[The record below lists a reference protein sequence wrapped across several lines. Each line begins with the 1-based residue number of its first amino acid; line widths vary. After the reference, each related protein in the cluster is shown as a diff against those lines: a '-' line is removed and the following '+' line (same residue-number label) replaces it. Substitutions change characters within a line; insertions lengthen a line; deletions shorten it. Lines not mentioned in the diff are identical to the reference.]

1 MKTKTKLE
9 FKETWR
15 GGLSDYV
22 TAIAWSP
29 DRSNLAASSAAGEVS
44 LFAAPT
50 FGATSLQGETGESVD
65 CLAFSHDGQFLAIGG
80 QDGQVFE
87 GRRGDEVLGRQRAQL
102 ETEHLVEELIGGE
115 FQVLG
120 GLAQQVLG

>member
-65 CLAFSHDGQFLAIGG
+65 CLAFSMGNFWQL
-80 QDGQVFE
+80 E
-87 GRRGDEVLGRQRAQL
+87 GRMDRLKSGRFSQRYQN
-102 ETEHLVEELIGGE
+102 
-115 FQVLG
+115 
-120 GLAQQVLG
+120 